1 MNVIAPSVSSE
12 TLHTLATLR
21 AGAVVFGLPSIGG
34 GVQKVPSAAPSSG
47 SAASNVYTTWFQVS
61 EPIRF
66 FVSGNIGNVC
76 FFFLERL
83 VYFQLCNMNDVL
95 PQSVV
100 DYKESVSFFIGYLLQ
115 IVSQH
120 LLNAVLVYGVDTI
133 DTRAKYFKTL
143 VGQSSAYVFSL
154 FGSTFLNL
162 GLLQAGLEKSTAFV
176 STLTIFACINY
187 FVIGYIVRAFAG
199 VEISEYPPVNTRT
212 PAPPV
217 VKKQRVR
224 GGDSDVE
231 GVFECDTSTRIHQI
245 QPPPPPSVGIPGTP
259 VDEQTINGQ
268 FDVSLKQD

>member
-1 MNVIAPSVSSE
+1 MSAVIASGLVSSQAVP
-12 TLHTLATLR
+12 ATFALLR
-21 AGAVVFGLPSIGG
+21 AGGGAFGTASPSIS
-34 GVQKVPSAAPSSG
+34 KSPPKAP
-47 SAASNVYTTWFQVS
+47 ASVYKTWFQVS

-83 VYFQLCNMNDVL
+83 IYYQLGKMNNL

-120 LLNAVLVYGVDTI
+120 LLNAVLVYGLDTI

-143 VGQSSAYVFSL
+143 VGQSSAYIFAL

-176 STLTIFACINY
+176 STLMIFACINY
-187 FVIGYIVRAFAG
+187 FVIGWIVRAAAG

-212 PAPPV
+212 GAAANT
-217 VKKQRVR
+217 KKKPSRVLHR
-224 GGDSDVE
+224 GGE
-231 GVFECDTSTRIHQI
+231 NAVFECDTSTQI
-245 QPPPPPSVGIPGTP
+245 QPQQMIELTDHVDIPSINEQVV
-259 VDEQTINGQ
+259 VDLNHHDIKE
-268 FDVSLKQD
+268 D